1 MGGSTFLVINL
12 PLIMMYACF
21 IRNLYM
27 DLHPVHTNWND
38 KLVKG
43 VNVSTG
49 VCSKHAVGQ
58 RLADFFFSKRLVDL
72 RRNLVE
78 VLQSFLRQKW
88 LLDPYPAGERSS
100 HSQVPTKW

>member
-21 IRNLYM
+21 IHDLYM

-43 VNVSTG
+43 VNVGTG
-49 VCSKHAVGQ
+49 VCSKHAVG
-58 RLADFFFSKRLVDL
+58 
-72 RRNLVE
+72 
-78 VLQSFLRQKW
+78 
-88 LLDPYPAGERSS
+88 
-100 HSQVPTKW
+100 